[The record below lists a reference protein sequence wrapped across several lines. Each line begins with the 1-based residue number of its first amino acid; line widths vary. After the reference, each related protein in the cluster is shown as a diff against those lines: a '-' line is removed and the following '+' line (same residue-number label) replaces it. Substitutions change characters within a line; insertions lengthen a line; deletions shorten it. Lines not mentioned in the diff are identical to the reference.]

1 MQTHNK
7 IGLLTLIA
15 LFTITLGCSK
25 GNTSSVKYRSEVTLP
40 ITSKVPVEG
49 DIRIVWDYSTL
60 KKVSSSGPRYCGY
73 ARLTQLYYKSLVAVY
88 EADGNIVCV
97 RSFDLGTSWST
108 PIPIAPYSEGV
119 AMTVPDILELNDHS
133 ILVCYNPRPG
143 KNATGK
149 KFGIRTQKS
158 YDGGITWTDK
168 CLLYEADSTFQNGCW
183 EPSAI
188 QLPNGEIQ
196 LFFANEGDYLSSDEQ
211 NISLLRSFD
220 NGLTWSKK
228 REIVSFR
235 PEKRDGMPSPLLLQN
250 GTDIVFS
257 IEDNGLGNFKPYTIR
272 STISNNWASIVGA
285 TSSDRNYALAE
296 PIANNIYAGAPYLRQ
311 LKTGQTILSY
321 QGTEGRTNSI
331 NFAEMKV
338 VIGDNNARNFTK
350 KTVPFIIASNK
361 SGLWNSL
368 AVLSDNTIIALTSTN
383 SYSSGNTEIWMI
395 KGHVINE

>member
-1 MQTHNK
+1 MQYCNK
-7 IGLLTLIA
+7 IRLLVLIA
-15 LFTITLGCSK
+15 LFQLTLGCSIGRSASPIKDGSEK
-25 GNTSSVKYRSEVTLP
+25 GG
-40 ITSKVPVEG
+40 IH
-49 DIRIVWDYSTL
+49 IVWDASTL
-60 KKVSSSGPRYCGY
+60 KKVSAPGPRYCGY
-73 ARLTQLYYKSLVAVY
+73 SRLTQLYDQSLLAVY
-88 EADGNIVCV
+88 EADENTVCV
-97 RSFDLGTSWST
+97 KSTDLGTTWST
-108 PIPIAPYSEGV
+108 PITIAPYSEGV
-119 AMTVPDILELNDHS
+119 AMAVPDILELRDHS

-143 KNATGK
+143 KTATK
-149 KFGIRTQKS
+149 KRFGIRTKKS
-158 YDGGITWTDK
+158 YDGGTTWQDER
-168 CLLYEADSTFQNGCW
+168 LLYEADYSFQNGCW

-211 NISLLRSFD
+211 NISMLRSAD
-220 NGLTWSKK
+220 NGLTWTKA

-235 PEKRDGMPSPLLLQN
+235 SGSRDGMPSPILLQN
-250 GTDIVFS
+250 GNDIVFS
-257 IEDNGLGNFKPYTIR
+257 IEDNGFGNFKPYTIR
-272 STISNNWASIVGA
+272 CTVANNWTTTVGA

-296 PIANNIYAGAPYLRQ
+296 PIANTIYAGAPYLRQ

-338 VIGDNNARNFTK
+338 GIGDNQARNFTK
-350 KTVPFIIASNK
+350 KTVPFSIAANK